1 MIIIYVPRMIWWP
14 LMVIPTLLQHK
25 ASLYR
30 FVSDGVHSKVTYSAK
45 KNKHMP
51 FKFKVTILNHC
62 LKLNEYHC
70 FFFSSDSK
78 VFCLGLIQSLFEGS
92 MYTFVLEWTPALTPS
107 KLVSSHI

>member
-1 MIIIYVPRMIWWP
+1 
-14 LMVIPTLLQHK
+14 MVIPTLLQHK

-30 FVSDGVHSKVTYSAK
+30 FVSDGVHSKVTFSAK

-70 FFFSSDSK
+70 FFFLIRFQSILPWFDS
-78 VFCLGLIQSLFEGS
+78 VFVRGIYVYFRSRMDTS
-92 MYTFVLEWTPALTPS
+92 TDP
-107 KLVSSHI
+107 